1 MHAQDE
7 FDIILLPARC
17 ILTRS
22 GSTSGGS
29 GSAADLNMLKLAEG
43 NSNQGFSAYT
53 PAAPRD
59 RQWHDCLLCNTQRP
73 IRAGSLRK
81 QYHNVCCTCPSFGA
95 SFGPSQYFPQYAR
108 RTRSGACVANIV
120 ILHQIDFYKSLLLH
134 FLMKNETNNFCT
146 PQNQALGPEKRES
159 TLKTPRCKNKV

>member
-81 QYHNVCCTCPSFGA
+81 RYHNVCCTCPSFGA

-108 RTRSGACVANIV
+108 QTRIGACVASIV
-120 ILHQIDFYKSLLLH
+120 LRIVVRCASACFGKSEPSERPGASQG
-134 FLMKNETNNFCT
+134 FFKC
-146 PQNQALGPEKRES
+146 ARA
-159 TLKTPRCKNKV
+159 